1 MAAGAGGPGRSERAR
16 LVVLGGDAEPLADR
30 HPPGAAAYTPAPLSA
45 SSRWVPGETPR
56 GRGKEKARD
65 NLVAVVIEAL
75 KAGERP
81 TDVTAWSPFT
91 AAYVRK
97 IARAHGIEAPG
108 HSRGEA

>member
-1 MAAGAGGPGRSERAR
+1 MKQNE
-16 LVVLGGDAEPLADR
+16 DAVRDATRRYRQTEKA
-30 HPPGAAAYTPAPLSA
+30 H
-45 SSRWVPGETPR
+45 
-56 GRGKEKARD
+56 EKARD
-65 NLVAVVIEAL
+65 DLVAVVIEAL

-108 HSRGEA
+108 HSRSEA

>member
-1 MAAGAGGPGRSERAR
+1 MPNLRQIGVHQAPPRIPRRPSAR
-16 LVVLGGDAEPLADR
+16 LLDG
-30 HPPGAAAYTPAPLSA
+30 S
-45 SSRWVPGETPR
+45 PGETPR
-56 GRGKEKARD
+56 GTGKEKARD
-65 NLVAVVIEAL
+65 DLVAVVIEAL

>member
-1 MAAGAGGPGRSERAR
+1 MKQNE
-16 LVVLGGDAEPLADR
+16 DAVRDATRRYRQTEKA
-30 HPPGAAAYTPAPLSA
+30 H
-45 SSRWVPGETPR
+45 
-56 GRGKEKARD
+56 EKARD
-65 NLVAVVIEAL
+65 DLVAVVIEAL